1 MLRMLYRQLA
11 FNLFRTALT
20 VAALAAVV
28 AVILVLEGLREG
40 MLAQSRSVV
49 MDRNADLIVTQS
61 GIANMT
67 AARSILPQFAR
78 LDVEATEG
86 VAVAHPLTAIPIIY
100 DQGGR
105 RTPIFLLVYDTG
117 GGPRRLIAGRMPEVP
132 RDIVVDRS
140 VAKIHNLR
148 LGDPFIVSDFEFR
161 VAGIATGASVMF
173 TPFAFIRFD
182 DLIDFYFESDVAAD
196 ISSFPLLSFLLI
208 ALESGADRAAV
219 AARIEASVPAADV
232 FMPET
237 LADNDA
243 ALSRAL
249 FGPILGVLTT
259 VGYLIGILVTAIVMF
274 AAVHA
279 RRRNLGLLKALGFSP
294 GFLSR
299 SVVLEAVVLALIA
312 IPFGALLAAGIA
324 VLIEAAVPLY
334 LILPIEPV
342 PAMRTAIAC
351 LMFAVVGALAPV
363 GLVRRI
369 EPSLVFRS

>member
-279 RRRNLGLLKALGFSP
+279 RRRDLGLLKALGFSP

>member
-1 MLRMLYRQLA
+1 
-11 FNLFRTALT
+11 
-20 VAALAAVV
+20 
-28 AVILVLEGLREG
+28 
-40 MLAQSRSVV
+40 
-49 MDRNADLIVTQS
+49 LIVTQS

-279 RRRNLGLLKALGFSP
+279 RRRDLGLLKALGFSP

>member
-1 MLRMLYRQLA
+1 MLRMLYRQLTY
-11 FNLFRTALT
+11 NPFRTVLT
-20 VAALAAVV
+20 VTALAAVV

-40 MLAQSRSVV
+40 LLAQSRSVV
-49 MDRNADLIVTQS
+49 MDRHADLIVTQS

-78 LDVEATEG
+78 FDVEAAEG

-117 GGPRRLIAGRMPEVP
+117 GGPRRLIAGRVPEAP
-132 RDIVVDRS
+132 REIVIDRS
-140 VAKIHNLR
+140 VAKIYNLR
-148 LGDPFIVSDFEFR
+148 PGDPFVVSDFEFR
-161 VAGIATGASVMF
+161 VAGIAAGASAMF
-173 TPFAFIRFD
+173 TPFGFIRFD

-196 ISSFPLLSFLLI
+196 ISSFPLLSFLLVE
-208 ALESGADRAAV
+208 LEAGADRAAV
-219 AARIEASVPAADV
+219 VARIEASVPAADV
-232 FMPET
+232 FVPER
-237 LADNDA
+237 LADNDM
-243 ALSRAL
+243 ALSGAL

-259 VGYLIGILVTAIVMF
+259 VGYLIGVLVTAIVMF

-279 RRRNLGLLKALGFSP
+279 RRRNFGLLKALGFSP

-312 IPFGALLAAGIA
+312 IPFGVLLAAGIA
-324 VLIEAAVPLY
+324 VLIESAMPLY
-334 LILPIEPV
+334 LILPTEPV

-351 LMFAVVGALAPV
+351 LMFAVAGALAPI

-369 EPSLVFRS
+369 EPSLAFRS